1 MRYAILNS
9 LSLDPMAPLAIRR
22 PNMSPLEQA
31 LEGGNMEVWNLLKDH
46 IEMTVELKLEQLY
59 NMITTVYRYRE
70 EPHTEF
76 KELLSSL
83 PVESITLISKGDPP
97 VTSTLLQARYTYKGG
112 PMGNRR

>member
-1 MRYAILNS
+1 MKS
-9 LSLDPMAPLAIRR
+9 
-22 PNMSPLEQA
+22 
-31 LEGGNMEVWNLLKDH
+31 GHMEVWKILKDH

-59 NMITTVYRYRE
+59 NMIVHQVYRWHK
-70 EPHTEF
+70 EPYTEF